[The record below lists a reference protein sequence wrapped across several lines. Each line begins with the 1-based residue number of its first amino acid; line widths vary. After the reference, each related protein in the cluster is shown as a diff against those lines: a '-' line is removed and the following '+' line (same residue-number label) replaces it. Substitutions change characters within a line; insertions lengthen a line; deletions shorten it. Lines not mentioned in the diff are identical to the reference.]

1 MKEKEM
7 KAGEIFR
14 ETVKRN
20 GKPERILRQYEGL
33 EFVFGDPISRTL
45 NDGMRRGSKYVNRW
59 GVTIDFPRNAPGPMP
74 HITDETKVLKDITR
88 WREQVKA
95 PDISGCAD
103 MDWSDALRRADEIR
117 ERGNLVCVLMGT
129 GLFEQCH
136 YLMGFEDTL
145 SNLYEH
151 PDEMKELIDYIYDFR
166 LKYLMMLID
175 KLHPDAVL
183 SHDDWGTKDA
193 LFMKA
198 DMWREFFKE
207 KYRGFYGYMRSKDV
221 IAIHHADSY
230 CAPIV
235 DDMAEIGIQVWQ
247 GTLPENDIPKLLQE
261 TDGKIVFMG
270 GIGAAIDRE
279 DATEDEV
286 RAYVRNVLEEC
297 AAYGHFIPCITY
309 GLPGAVYR
317 NIDPW
322 IDRTIDEYNSI
333 LHAPNFRR
341 PAARRTVRKAAEV
354 NRRETVEE
362 AAAAGGSVLADI
374 RKALKQG
381 QRRKVLRL
389 TDEALK
395 KGLEAQD
402 ILNGGLIRGMTELGD
417 DFSKNRAFVPE
428 MLMAAKCMTAA
439 TDVLKPHL
447 VSAGVEPIGKVC
459 LGTVK
464 GDMHDI
470 GKNLVKIMMEG
481 NGITVV
487 DLGADVEPER
497 FIQTAIDENCDIIA
511 CSALLTTT
519 MSEMRK
525 VVELANA
532 AGIRDKVRIMV
543 GGAPISQAF
552 CDEIGADIY
561 TDDAAQAARAA
572 AEAIRAGRH

>member
-1 MKEKEM
+1 MKM

-14 ETVKRN
+14 ETIKRN
-20 GKPERILRQYEGL
+20 GRPERILKQYEGL
-33 EFVFGDPISRTL
+33 EFVFGDPISAKL
-45 NDGMRRGSKYVNRW
+45 NGGMKRGTTFINRW
-59 GVTIDFPRNAPGPMP
+59 GVTIDYPETAPGPMP
-74 HITDETKVLKDITR
+74 HITEETKVLKDITR
-88 WREQVKA
+88 WRDYVKV

-103 MDWSDALRRADEIR
+103 MDWSAALKRADEIR
-117 ERGNLVCVLMGT
+117 RRGNLVCVLMGT

-151 PDEMKELIDYIYDFR
+151 PDEMKELIDCIYDFR
-166 LKYLMMLID
+166 MEYLMMLID

-221 IAIHHADSY
+221 ITIHHADSY

-235 DDMAEIGIQVWQ
+235 DDMHEIGIQVWQ
-247 GTLPENDIPKLLQE
+247 GALPENDIPALLRQ
-261 TDGKIVFMG
+261 TDGKLVYMG
-270 GIGAAIDRE
+270 GIGAAIDRA
-279 DATEDEV
+279 DATEEEV
-286 RAYVRNVLEEC
+286 RTYVRNVLDEC

-322 IDRTIDEYNSI
+322 IDRTIDEYNSV

-341 PAARRTVRKAAEV
+341 PSARRTARTTVRESKA
-354 NRRETVEE
+354 EE
-362 AAAAGGSVLADI
+362 ITEQESADVSVLADI

-381 QRRKVLRL
+381 QRRKVLKL
-389 TDEALK
+389 TNEALSAGRK
-395 KGLEAQD
+395 AQD

-439 TDVLKPHL
+439 TEVLKPHL

-481 NGITVV
+481 SGITVV

-497 FIQTAIDENCDIIA
+497 FIQAAIDEKCDIIA

-519 MSEMRK
+519 MGEMRK
-525 VVELANA
+525 VVELAKE
-532 AGIRDKVRIMV
+532 AGIRDKVKIMI
-543 GGAPISQAF
+543 GGAPISQAY

-572 AEAIRAGRH
+572 ARAIRSAGI